1 MLIGWGFLVRIIPY
15 LHNRNLWYDEA
26 NLATG
31 IITLPFSQLAGGLPY
46 DQSAPL
52 FFLYLQKMIVSV
64 LGTSEMALRLAPL
77 LAGLLSIVIFAKIVQ
92 RLLPYPFAAIALT
105 FFVFNSNLVYFSSE
119 VKQYSIDVLAAV
131 SMSYLTLLL
140 LDNLENKKKWMYLSF
155 WGSLFIWFSQ
165 PVVFVLAGVWLALLV
180 QLLRK
185 KETIKNI
192 LFPTICW
199 TISFGLFFY
208 LQILPTLENANL
220 VDYHTEYFM
229 PLKFWEV
236 ENWRWYADAF
246 LRILGNPGG
255 FFYKWLA
262 LPFAL
267 IGGYATW
274 QKGSVALWLL
284 VVVPFMIA
292 FLASGLGLYST
303 IPRLLLFTGPAI
315 LLWVSFGLFYFY
327 KKIEKWAF
335 GKWIVG
341 LVTGLLVLQT
351 FLNTAIHNMAKFK
364 REEITTA
371 LQDIEKNRQPT
382 DELYAY
388 AFTDAALRYYLPTY
402 PNCTPTIYG
411 QPLYKDWQ
419 ADFSTL
425 KSGQKVWFLF
435 AHYKSEKG
443 REDKIILNYVD
454 GKATQLKAGSD
465 KNTRW
470 YLYEWK

>member
-1 MLIGWGFLVRIIPY
+1 MRIVPF

-31 IITLPFSQLAGGLPY
+31 ILTLPFSQLADGLPY

-52 FFLYLQKMIVSV
+52 FFLYLEKLAVS
-64 LGTSEMALRLAPL
+64 LFETSEMALRLFPL
-77 LAGLLSIVIFAKIVQ
+77 LAGLLSVVIFAKIVR
-92 RLLPYPFAAIALT
+92 RLLPYPFAVMALA

-119 VKQYSIDVLAAV
+119 VKQYSFDVLAAV
-131 SMSYLTLLL
+131 TMSYLALELLE
-140 LDNLENKKKWMYLSF
+140 NLENKQRWWSLSLL
-155 WGSLFIWFSQ
+155 GSLFIWCSQ

-180 QLLRK
+180 RILRRK
-185 KETIKNI
+185 KAIKN
-192 LFPTICW
+192 LLLPTLCW
-199 TISFGLFFY
+199 SLSFGFFFY
-208 LQILPTLENANL
+208 LQILPTLENAGLIN
-220 VDYHTEYFM
+220 YHTEYFM

-236 ENWRWYADAF
+236 ESWRWYANTF

-267 IGGYATW
+267 AGNYAIW
-274 QKGSVALWLL
+274 KKVSPGHWLL
-284 VVVPFMIA
+284 WTVPFIIA
-292 FLASGLGLYST
+292 FLVSGLGLYST

-315 LLWVSFGLFYFY
+315 LLYVCFGLFYFY
-327 KKIEKWAF
+327 KKIKKWTY
-335 GKWIVG
+335 GKW
-341 LVTGLLVLQT
+341 LVALVAGLLVLQT
-351 FLNTAIHNMAKFK
+351 FLNTAIHNMANFK

-371 LQDIEKNRQPT
+371 LEDIEKNRQPT

-388 AFTDAALRYYLPTY
+388 AFTDAALRYYLPAY

-419 ADFSTL
+419 ADFTNL
-425 KSGQKVWFLF
+425 KSGQKIWLLF

-443 REDKIILNYVD
+443 REDEVILEYID
-454 GKATQLKAGSD
+454 TKATRLKEGSD
-465 KNTRW
+465 KNCGW
-470 YLYEWK
+470 YLYEWR